1 MLRAFSRNR
10 LWHQHRLASGRASRR
25 SHRQPWSHEARFHAD
40 VVGADHS
47 LTVPLAARTAHTT
60 VSGDRGIDVAA
71 ALAVVMAVA
80 EIVAVIT
87 ALAGAEIVAV
97 AVGAL
102 LSHTG
107 QGWQCGL
114 AVGRAS

>member
-47 LTVPLAARTAHTT
+47 LTVPLAARAAHMT
-60 VSGDRGIDVAA
+60 VFGDRGIDAAVA
-71 ALAVVMAVA
+71 LGVMMAVA
-80 EIVAVIT
+80 EIVAVV
-87 ALAGAEIVAV
+87 AAVAGAEVVAV

-107 QGWQCGL
+107 L
-114 AVGRAS
+114 RRK